1 MNKILDLLLGGSYYA
16 LPSRGS
22 IDNMK
27 NQVSDSS
34 NYESTRTYFLIFL
47 SVKVHKKEHAQSY
60 SFRIQRKGDS
70 EMSKELNKKRKIE
83 VSIYPPDLNQHW
95 SVVLKA
101 EAQASD
107 HADWRNQ
114 LDDTPTQVR
123 LTSTKEEAEN
133 IAKAWTPAL
142 VDKLMSKPEY
152 YYVSDQFLCRR
163 GWLTPAGRKKFNRVN
178 ESLGHPFTVLAL
190 DDSHLRHGITFDIL
204 YLMSQWQSEGRA
216 FLLRRKWCSD
226 MRDVQ
231 KQLED
236 PTIPPPVRKW
246 YDEFN
251 KSSK

>member
-1 MNKILDLLLGGSYYA
+1 
-16 LPSRGS
+16 
-22 IDNMK
+22 
-27 NQVSDSS
+27 
-34 NYESTRTYFLIFL
+34 
-47 SVKVHKKEHAQSY
+47 
-60 SFRIQRKGDS
+60 
-70 EMSKELNKKRKIE
+70 MSKELNKKRKIE

-152 YYVSDQFLCRR
+152 YYTSDQFLYRR

-178 ESLGHPFTVLAL
+178 ESLGPPFTVLAL

-204 YLMSQWQSEGRA
+204 YLMSQWQAEGRA

-226 MRDVQ
+226 LSDVQ
-231 KQLED
+231 RQLED
-236 PTIPPPVRKW
+236 PSIPPPVRKW

-251 KSSK
+251 KAAK